1 VELFMSLLFDTSAIE
16 KLQETGIKKFRI
28 EINNNDEF
36 SIVQIDEVELPDI
49 ADAIVEI
56 QDILVYIDFISYTI
70 LVESVVKFDTT
81 LDTFIVD
88 SQYVS

>member
-1 VELFMSLLFDTSAIE
+1 MSLLFDTSAIE